1 MGSCSILIPRVL
13 NENVEENVPTP
24 KDDSGGGDGDDNQ
37 YIAFLFFFFKN
48 FQPPTSTIVM
58 EI

>member
-37 YIAFLFFFFKN
+37 YIAFLLFFFKN